1 MIKKY
6 PERGRIDV
14 IVRKRPLNEIEI
26 SRGDKDIV
34 VCNNDC
40 GIIREYKCKIDGT
53 SFVEEH
59 EFKVDRFYDEKAD
72 NEQIYNEYVKPLVE
86 CAFVEN
92 MTCSCFTYGQTG
104 SGKTYTMIGSRIT
117 NPKLIDSDQKVV
129 AGIYEYAAND
139 IYRII
144 KERGLSRQIDVVLSF
159 FEIYSGKLYDLLQN
173 RKPLESLDNGKN
185 EVIIRDL
192 SAKTVNSKDELV
204 ELMLSGLNLRKIGQN
219 SQNDRSS
226 RSHALLRIELKNK
239 ETSKLHGT
247 TPLFMLINKHKL
259 QTFVNSQN
267 TFTNTQVYTNNVGS
281 LVFIDLAGSERGAD
295 SLGIYHTPDKSRSA
309 KQSFERQSTTKSL
322 FGESVVSKASFEG
335 TCINKSLLAL
345 KECIR
350 AMESEK
356 HHVPFRDS
364 ELTKVL
370 RDIFLRESKNVMIAN
385 LSPSNRCFD
394 QTINT
399 MRYASKVKS
408 FKVNTTNCGNNSNGS
423 VNANG
428 TYSTIGNNNASGSG
442 NGNSSVVVNGTNSTI
457 CSDNSN
463 SNCNGSANGHGNTK
477 SSAKASNNSKVSNN
491 SKASTN
497 SNCSGSVTSSPNT
510 TSRSAN
516 RTNINSVAGVNGTT
530 NAINKSTSPQP
541 TKPIN
546 KYKDLL
552 KSTFS
557 CRLGREAKRSNPN
570 SSNGTP
576 ESVNNNG
583 MDLDKTTADDN
594 KITAD
599 DNKITLDDSNF
610 DDAKATV
617 DDANNSLDGD
627 FSTGTTAGTN
637 GDAAPDS
644 LDADDNGGDFDFK
657 SQLDTVLMQNVN
669 NTMGDLD
676 FILGNLELNEANT
689 ALYRHLVGSLPDTLD
704 RNKLTSLDSIEKITE
719 MYQMYNRISILSRC
733 VQSPD
738 TIQHVSNVLRVEF
751 KLLLHLKQ
759 LIDCCFNQEI

>member
-14 IVRKRPLNEIEI
+14 IVRKRPLNELEI

-40 GIIREYKCKIDGT
+40 GIIREYKYKLDGT
-53 SFVEEH
+53 SFIEEH
-59 EFKVDRFYDEKAD
+59 EFKVDRFYDERAD

-86 CAFVEN
+86 CAFLEN

-117 NPKLIDSDQKVV
+117 DPKLIDSDPKVV

-144 KERGLSRQIDVVLSF
+144 KERGLSSKINVVLSF

-192 SAKTVNSKDELV
+192 SAKIVNSKDELV

-239 ETSKLHGT
+239 ETGKLH
-247 TPLFMLINKHKL
+247 
-259 QTFVNSQN
+259 
-267 TFTNTQVYTNNVGS
+267 GS

-295 SLGIYHTPDKSRSA
+295 SLGIYHTPDKSRSS
-309 KQSFERQSTTKSL
+309 KQPFERQSTNKSL

-370 RDIFLRESKNVMIAN
+370 RDIFVRESKNVMIAN

-408 FKVNTTNCGNNSNGS
+408 FKVNTTSGSNG
-423 VNANG
+423 
-428 TYSTIGNNNASGSG
+428 
-442 NGNSSVVVNGTNSTI
+442 
-457 CSDNSN
+457 NSN
-463 SNCNGSANGHGNTK
+463 SNCNSNGNGNG
-477 SSAKASNNSKVSNN
+477 
-491 SKASTN
+491 N
-497 SNCSGSVTSSPNT
+497 SNANCNGNSNGNRNVNTNANSNGNGNGSVTSSPISI
-510 TSRSAN
+510 SRSTT
-516 RTNINSVAGVNGTT
+516 RTNGNNSSTINGVT
-530 NAINKSTSPQP
+530 NTINKANSLQP
-541 TKPIN
+541 TKPSN
-546 KYKDLL
+546 KYKELL

-557 CRLGREAKRSNPN
+557 CRFGRESKRGNPN
-570 SSNGTP
+570 SSNVTP
-576 ESVNNNG
+576 ELVTSNS
-583 MDLDKTTADDN
+583 MDLDKE
-594 KITAD
+594 
-599 DNKITLDDSNF
+599 LV
-610 DDAKATV
+610 DDAKATFIG
-617 DDANNSLDGD
+617 DNSNNGIISTSTSISTDNENCTSDCTNNDAVHNSVPVTNSLDANDKGVD
-627 FSTGTTAGTN
+627 Y
-637 GDAAPDS
+637 
-644 LDADDNGGDFDFK
+644 DFK

-669 NTMGDLD
+669 NTMVDLD
-676 FILGNLELNEANT
+676 SILGNLELNEANSE
-689 ALYRHLVGSLPDTLD
+689 LYNHLVSSLPDTLD
-704 RNKLTSLDSIEKITE
+704 RNQLNQLDHIEKITE

-738 TIQHVSNVLRVEF
+738 AIQHVSNVLRVEF

-759 LIDCCFNQEI
+759 LIDSCFS

>member
-14 IVRKRPLNEIEI
+14 IVRKRPLNELEI

-34 VCNNDC
+34 FCNNDC

-53 SFVEEH
+53 SFIEEH

-72 NEQIYNEYVKPLVE
+72 NEQIYKEYVKPLVE
-86 CAFVEN
+86 CAFLEN

-104 SGKTYTMIGSRIT
+104 SGKTYTMIGSRVT
-117 NPKLIDSDQKVV
+117 DPKLIDSDPKVV

-144 KERGLSRQIDVVLSF
+144 KERGLSSQIDVVLSF

-192 SAKTVNSKDELV
+192 SAKIVNSKDELV

-226 RSHALLRIELKNK
+226 RSHALLRVELKNK
-239 ETSKLHGT
+239 ETGKLH
-247 TPLFMLINKHKL
+247 
-259 QTFVNSQN
+259 
-267 TFTNTQVYTNNVGS
+267 GS

-295 SLGIYHTPDKSRSA
+295 SLGIYHTPDKSRSP
-309 KQSFERQSTTKSL
+309 KQPFERQSTNKSL

-370 RDIFLRESKNVMIAN
+370 RDIFIRESKNVMIAN

-408 FKVNTTNCGNNSNGS
+408 FKVNTT
-423 VNANG
+423 
-428 TYSTIGNNNASGSG
+428 SGS
-442 NGNSSVVVNGTNSTI
+442 NSTA
-457 CSDNSN
+457 NP
-463 SNCNGSANGHGNTK
+463 NG
-477 SSAKASNNSKVSNN
+477 
-491 SKASTN
+491 
-497 SNCSGSVTSSPNT
+497 SGSVTSSPISI
-510 TSRSAN
+510 SRSTT
-516 RTNINSVAGVNGTT
+516 RTNVNNVASINDIT
-530 NAINKSTSPQP
+530 NAINKANSLQP
-541 TKPIN
+541 TKPSN
-546 KYKDLL
+546 KYKELL

-557 CRLGREAKRSNPN
+557 CRFGREPKRGNPN
-570 SSNGTP
+570 LSNITP
-576 ESVNNNG
+576 ELVTNNS
-583 MDLDKTTADDN
+583 MDLDKQS
-594 KITAD
+594 
-599 DNKITLDDSNF
+599 L
-610 DDAKATV
+610 DDAKTTLNGIISTSTSISTNNDAIANTETAPNSFDSNDRGV
-617 DDANNSLDGD
+617 DY
-627 FSTGTTAGTN
+627 
-637 GDAAPDS
+637 
-644 LDADDNGGDFDFK
+644 DFK
-657 SQLDTVLMQNVN
+657 SQLDTVLVQNVN
-669 NTMGDLD
+669 NTMVDLD
-676 FILGNLELNEANT
+676 IILGNLELNEANT
-689 ALYRHLVGSLPDTLD
+689 ELYKLLVSSLPDALD
-704 RNKLTSLDSIEKITE
+704 RNKLNSLDNIEKITE

-759 LIDCCFNQEI
+759 LIDGCFNLKI